1 MKKGKKALIAIGS
14 IAVAAAVGFGAWT
27 AAVRIQ
33 SKKHNL
39 ITLDTSS
46 VPQAVAAD
54 PEEKDIQLDEVKM
67 HYAVYGNGEKPLVLI
82 HGNARSHKDLDETAR
97 YLANDYTVYSIDS
110 RCHGESSDPGV
121 ISYELMAKDVKEFC
135 EKLKIEKPLLVGHSD
150 GAIVGLVT
158 AYTYPDLLGGL
169 VSCGANSN
177 PSTFK
182 PKFTIYVRLLNLKGH
197 DKLNDMMLE
206 QPQITEEKLSKIICP
221 TIIVAG
227 ENDIMWLSDSV
238 FLHENTP
245 GSQIAIIKGGNHSSY
260 IMHDGKQAYALVK
273 GFADSLS

>member
-14 IAVAAAVGFGAWT
+14 IAAAAAIGFGIFS
-27 AAVRIQ
+27 AVVRSQ

-39 ITLDTSS
+39 ITLDTSN
-46 VPQAVAAD
+46 VPAAVSAD
-54 PEEKDIQLDEVKM
+54 PKENDIQLSEVKM

-110 RCHGESSDPGV
+110 RCHGESSDPGE

-150 GAIVGLVT
+150 GAIVGLTV

-182 PKFTIYVRLLNLKGH
+182 PKFTVYVRLLNLKGH

-206 QPQITEEKLSKIICP
+206 QPDITKEKLSKITCP
-221 TIIVAG
+221 TIIAAG
-227 ENDIMWLSDSV
+227 ENDIMWLSDTV
-238 FLHENTP
+238 FIHESIPN
-245 GSQIAIIKGGNHSSY
+245 SQIAIIKGGNHSSY

-273 GFADSLS
+273 GFADSIA

>member
-14 IAVAAAVGFGAWT
+14 IAVVAAVGFGIFS
-27 AAVRIQ
+27 AVVRSQ
-33 SKKHNL
+33 SKAHNL
-39 ITLDTSS
+39 ITLETAD
-46 VPQAVAAD
+46 VPAAVTAD
-54 PEEKDIQLDEVKM
+54 PQENDVQLSEVKM
-67 HYAVYGNGEKPLVLI
+67 HYAVYGNGEKPLLLI

-110 RCHGESSDPGV
+110 RCHGESSDPGE

-135 EKLKIEKPLLVGHSD
+135 EKLKIKKPLLVGHSD
-150 GAIVGLVT
+150 GAIVGLTV

-182 PKFTIYVRLLNLKGH
+182 PKFTIYVKLLNLKGH

-206 QPQITEEKLSKIICP
+206 QPQITAEKLSKITCP
-221 TIIVAG
+221 SIIVAG
-227 ENDIMWLSDSV
+227 ENDIMWLSDTV
-238 FLHENTP
+238 FIHENTP
-245 GSQIAIIKGGNHSSY
+245 GSQIAIIKNGNHSSY

-273 GFADSLS
+273 SFAGSMV

>member
-14 IAVAAAVGFGAWT
+14 IAAAAAIGFGIFS
-27 AAVRIQ
+27 AVVRSQ

-39 ITLDTSS
+39 ITLDTSN
-46 VPQAVAAD
+46 VPAAVSAD
-54 PEEKDIQLDEVKM
+54 PKENDIQLSEVKM

-110 RCHGESSDPGV
+110 RCHGESSDPGE

-150 GAIVGLVT
+150 GAIVGLTV

-206 QPQITEEKLSKIICP
+206 QPDITKEKLSKITCP
-221 TIIVAG
+221 AIIAAG
-227 ENDIMWLSDSV
+227 ENDIMWLSDTV
-238 FLHENTP
+238 FIHESIPN
-245 GSQIAIIKGGNHSSY
+245 SQIAIIKGGNHSSY

-273 GFADSLS
+273 GFADSIA